1 MDDFVFSLIRDAGGI
16 ERIAESSND
25 PAEFITGIA
34 RLKNMT
40 LKQVAESIGMDYRHL
55 VVVLSF
61 VRSEKQSVSTRLQ
74 YKMAK
79 GLDIDPYLM
88 AKVWSEWDMKRIIK
102 QESNGN

>member
-1 MDDFVFSLIRDAGGI
+1 MDDFVFSLIKDAGGI
-16 ERIAESSND
+16 ERIAESSNN
-25 PAEFITGIA
+25 PAEFITGIV

-40 LKQVAESIGMDYRHL
+40 LKQAAESIGMEYKHL
-55 VVVLSF
+55 MVVLSY
-61 VRSEKQSVSTRLQ
+61 VRSGKQSVSTRLQ